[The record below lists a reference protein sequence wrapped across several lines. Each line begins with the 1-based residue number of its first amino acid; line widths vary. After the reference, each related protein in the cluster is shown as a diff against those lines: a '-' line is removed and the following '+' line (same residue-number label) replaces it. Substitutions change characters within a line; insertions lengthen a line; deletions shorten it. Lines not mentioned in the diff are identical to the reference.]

1 MMKQRFIHSTD
12 IIELLLGAK
21 QKNADKSQTKPKAS
35 YDLADEVANEN
46 NIITALE
53 RKSKGRPYIKSRKVF
68 FFFFFSFYGCTFGIW
83 KFLGQGQNQS
93 CSHN

>member
-68 FFFFFSFYGCTFGIW
+68 FFFLFFLWLPLWQMEVPRSGAESE
-83 KFLGQGQNQS
+83 L
-93 CSHN
+93 